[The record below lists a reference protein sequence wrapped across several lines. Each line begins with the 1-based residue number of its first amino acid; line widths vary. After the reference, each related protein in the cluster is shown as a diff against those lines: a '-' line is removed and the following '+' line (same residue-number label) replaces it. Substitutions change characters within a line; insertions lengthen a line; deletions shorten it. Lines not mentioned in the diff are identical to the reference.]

1 MVWAVLDKD
10 SPKET
15 AELSVGM
22 DGSGPMWTGL
32 FLSVGHQALE
42 TALIAGVD
50 EIALAKASFA
60 FG

>member
-1 MVWAVLDKD
+1 MGWAVLD

-15 AELSVGM
+15 VERSIGV